1 MDPGE
6 KVPRSPPR
14 FADGQEEYFFA
25 AIAKS
30 APPAISF
37 LISRHLVLDLTK
49 MCDALAVT
57 LASQVVDA
65 MQSVTRAINLNMFL
79 GSIGDQIEIEPGG
92 HSRRVI
98 EKLHVDVKKYLY
110 PAESLFS

>member
-1 MDPGE
+1 
-6 KVPRSPPR
+6 
-14 FADGQEEYFFA
+14 
-25 AIAKS
+25 
-30 APPAISF
+30 
-37 LISRHLVLDLTK
+37 

-98 EKLHVDVKKYLY
+98 EKLHVVKKYLY

>member
-65 MQSVTRAINLNMFL
+65 MQSVTRAISLNMFVDRWSRSKWKTEFS
-79 GSIGDQIEIEPGG
+79 GGDWSGTDRMTIQ
-92 HSRRVI
+92 R
-98 EKLHVDVKKYLY
+98 
-110 PAESLFS
+110 